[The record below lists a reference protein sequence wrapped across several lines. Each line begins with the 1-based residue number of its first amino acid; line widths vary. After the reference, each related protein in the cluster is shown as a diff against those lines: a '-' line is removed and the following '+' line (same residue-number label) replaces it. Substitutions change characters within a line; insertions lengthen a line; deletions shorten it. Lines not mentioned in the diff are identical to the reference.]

1 MTSTQ
6 VSVLHNEE
14 HILTTLVDNLHL
26 HEKLT
31 NVESHTTN
39 QSYNP
44 FLAFVEE
51 PSELVKLIEDTLRP
65 TLKNQK
71 QLIKLSPDHLFFER
85 AKAVWHKYGRL
96 EQSFENFQKL
106 LCGILNF
113 PVILLM
119 NPKK

>member
-6 VSVLHNEE
+6 VSVLHSQEN
-14 HILTTLVDNLHL
+14 ILTTLVDNLHL

-31 NVESHTTN
+31 NVESHNTN

-65 TLKNQK
+65 ALKNQK
-71 QLIKLSPDHLFFER
+71 QLIRLSPDHLFFER
-85 AKAVWHKYGRL
+85 AKAVWHKYGCP
-96 EQSFENFQKL
+96 EQSFENFSETALWHTQ
-106 LCGILNF
+106 F
-113 PVILLM
+113 SSHPADE
-119 NPKK
+119 PKK